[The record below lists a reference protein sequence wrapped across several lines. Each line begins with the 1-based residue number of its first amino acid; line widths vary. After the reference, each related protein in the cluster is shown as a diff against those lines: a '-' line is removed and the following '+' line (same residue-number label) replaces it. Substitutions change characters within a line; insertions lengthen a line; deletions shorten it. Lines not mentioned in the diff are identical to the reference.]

1 MPVRPRLTPA
11 MANARRA
18 ARELLAELDLE
29 PGSLLLVAC
38 SGGPDSMA
46 LAAAAAF
53 ELPKAGH
60 KLGAVVVDH
69 GLQSD
74 SQEVADQAA
83 HRCSELGLAPVL
95 VEQVRVT
102 PKGDG
107 LEAAA
112 REARYAALEKARV
125 DQSASYVLLGH
136 NQDDQAETVLLGLAR
151 GSGLRSISGMP
162 KIDTERSLVRPF
174 LDITRE
180 ELRQSCMDQ
189 GLEFWDDPHNQDES
203 FLRVRVRKLAAE
215 LEKTLG
221 AGFQAALARTAG
233 LAFEADDFL
242 AQQAQAV
249 LADSAGDSG
258 LDVAG
263 VEGLHPGLR
272 RKALQLY
279 LQSISGA
286 TISRAQVLEVEQLVI
301 NWHGQKKL
309 DLSGIT
315 VERVNDRLLVTAN

>member
-18 ARELLAELDLE
+18 LRELLEELELE

-38 SGGPDSMA
+38 SGGADSMA

-53 ELPKAGH
+53 EIPKAGH
-60 KLGAVVVDH
+60 KVGAVVVDH

-112 REARYAALEKARV
+112 RDARYAALEKARV
-125 DQSASYVLLGH
+125 GHSASYVLLGH

-162 KIDTERSLVRPF
+162 KIDQERSLV
-174 LDITRE
+174 
-180 ELRQSCMDQ
+180 
-189 GLEFWDDPHNQDES
+189 
-203 FLRVRVRKLAAE
+203 
-215 LEKTLG
+215 
-221 AGFQAALARTAG
+221 
-233 LAFEADDFL
+233 
-242 AQQAQAV
+242 
-249 LADSAGDSG
+249 
-258 LDVAG
+258 
-263 VEGLHPGLR
+263 
-272 RKALQLY
+272 
-279 LQSISGA
+279 
-286 TISRAQVLEVEQLVI
+286 
-301 NWHGQKKL
+301 
-309 DLSGIT
+309 LSLIHI
-315 VERVNDRLLVTAN
+315 